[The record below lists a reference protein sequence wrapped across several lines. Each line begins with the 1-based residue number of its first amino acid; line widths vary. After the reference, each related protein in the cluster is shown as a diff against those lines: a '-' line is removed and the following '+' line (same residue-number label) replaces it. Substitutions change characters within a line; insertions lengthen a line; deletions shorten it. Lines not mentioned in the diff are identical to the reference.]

1 MITSRDPRD
10 RVSRAVTS
18 GRVLSVATSVSPQ
31 FLPREAC
38 EASWRVSCVRRCM
51 PMFCFWG

>member
-18 GRVLSVATSVSPQ
+18 GRVLSVATSVSPV
-31 FLPREAC
+31 LAPTA
-38 EASWRVSCVRRCM
+38 VCVVYVLHAHEFALGGKC
-51 PMFCFWG
+51 